1 MSPRGRL
8 IQLLLT
14 VITLFALLLSSN
26 GAAEAPGPADKVV
39 TSSVEDRMGVSVH
52 RGGQNAIE
60 QWQPTA
66 DYLNSVFP
74 KWSWIIAFVFILT
87 VLAVFMMVLMR
98 ANDQRQKAEQE
109 LRQYRDHLVELV
121 HARTADIITMRDQA
135 IAASE
140 AKSAF
145 LSKMSHE
152 LRTPL
157 NAIIG
162 YSELLIDDL
171 MDNNKNG
178 NFLGD
183 LKRIKLSG
191 HHLLSIIKEILDITR
206 IEDVSAHLEIEKF
219 KVPKLLDEVLTTI
232 EPLAH
237 ENKNTLTVHNS
248 LQFLILESDRF
259 RLQEVLM
266 QVLQNACKY
275 TENGQI
281 KVDIFNETER
291 GTDWLVIVV
300 TDTGIGM
307 TMAQQSKVFQRFV
320 QGDKPIS
327 RHFDGLG
334 FGLAISRGYCRTLG
348 GDISFESEV
357 GKGSKFTIRI
367 PTAINDS
374 LPRRGVA

>member
-1 MSPRGRL
+1 M
-8 IQLLLT
+8 
-14 VITLFALLLSSN
+14 
-26 GAAEAPGPADKVV
+26 
-39 TSSVEDRMGVSVH
+39 
-52 RGGQNAIE
+52 
-60 QWQPTA
+60 
-66 DYLNSVFP
+66 NSIFP
-74 KWSWIIAFVFILT
+74 NWNWIIAFVLILA
-87 VLAVFMMVLMR
+87 VLAVVMMVLMR

-109 LRQYRDHLVELV
+109 LRQYQDHLVELV

-178 NFLGD
+178 NFLDD

-206 IEDVSAHLEIEKF
+206 IDDVSTHLEIERF
-219 KVPKLLDEVLTTI
+219 KVSKMLDEALTTI
-232 EPLAH
+232 EPLVQ
-237 ENKNTLTVHNS
+237 ENKNTLTVNNS
-248 LQFLILESDRF
+248 LHLLTLESDRF

-281 KVDIFNETER
+281 ALDIFSETEC

-307 TMAQQSKVFQRFV
+307 TIAQQSKVFQRFV
-320 QGDKPIS
+320 QADKPVS
-327 RHFDGLG
+327 RRFDGLG
-334 FGLAISRGYCRTLG
+334 LSLAIGRGYCRALG
-348 GDISFESEV
+348 GDINFESEV

-367 PTAINDS
+367 PTIINDTLS
-374 LPRRGVA
+374 RRGVA